1 MARQPATKKQKRI
14 RRTKKNIER
23 TVRSQTSQR
32 GATRKAPKKSTV
44 PVRGKAQFEARK
56 QAAAKK
62 RIAAA
67 HKRVAEARKKI
78 AEARKRLAAERKAG
92 ADLKKRQA
100 DLKKRRPPTGRRPSN
115 PERQYRY
122 N

>member
-14 RRTKKNIER
+14 RRTKKNIQR
-23 TVRSQTSQR
+23 TVRSQTSQK
-32 GATRKAPKKSTV
+32 GATPKAPKKSTV
-44 PVRGKAQFEARK
+44 PVRGAARRDAAI

-67 HKRVAEARKKI
+67 HKRVAEAREKI
-78 AEARKRLAAERKAG
+78 AEARKRLAAERKAE
-92 ADLKKRQA
+92 ADLKKRQE
-100 DLKKRRPPTGRRPSN
+100 DLRNRSKPTGRRPSK